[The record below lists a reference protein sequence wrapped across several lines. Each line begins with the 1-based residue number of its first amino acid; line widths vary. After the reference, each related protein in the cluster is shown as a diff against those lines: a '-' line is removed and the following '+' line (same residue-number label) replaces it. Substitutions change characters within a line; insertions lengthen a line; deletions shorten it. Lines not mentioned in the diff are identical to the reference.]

1 MTDALTLT
9 LAWVAGTAL
18 TAAALLV
25 LVRIVR
31 GPTMLDRVIA
41 TDVLVAVIVCA
52 VGVEAAVF
60 RHGTTRPVLLTVS
73 LFAFISAVSV
83 ARFIVPDTDE
93 ARR

>member
-1 MTDALTLT
+1 MIDVLTLT
-9 LAWVAGTAL
+9 LAWVAGIAL
-18 TAAALLV
+18 TTAALLV

-60 RHGTTRPVLLTVS
+60 RHGTTLPVLLTVS

-83 ARFIVPDTDE
+83 ARFIIPNGEE

>member
-1 MTDALTLT
+1 VTEALIHV
-9 LAWVAGTAL
+9 LAAGAGTAL
-18 TAAALLV
+18 FVAALLV

-52 VGVEAAVF
+52 VGLEAAVF
-60 RHGTTRPVLLTVS
+60 RHGTTLPVLLTVS

-83 ARFIVPDTDE
+83 ARFIVPDDE
-93 ARR
+93 EAGR

>member
-1 MTDALTLT
+1 MVG
-9 LAWVAGTAL
+9 LAGVAGAAL
-18 TAAALLV
+18 LVAALLV

-41 TDVLVAVIVCA
+41 TDVLIAVIVCA

-60 RHGTTRPVLLTVS
+60 RHVTTLPVLVTVS

-83 ARFIVPDTDE
+83 ARFIVPDDE
-93 ARR
+93 ETGR

>member
-1 MTDALTLT
+1 MTDVLVVG
-9 LAWVAGTAL
+9 LAGVAGAAL
-18 TAAALLV
+18 FAAALLV

-41 TDVLVAVIVCA
+41 TDVLIAVIVCA

-60 RHGTTRPVLLTVS
+60 RHSTTLPVLLTVS

-83 ARFIVPDTDE
+83 ARFIIPDGEE

>member
-1 MTDALTLT
+1 MIDALTLT

-18 TAAALLV
+18 TVAALLV

-60 RHGTTRPVLLTVS
+60 RHGTTLPVLLTVS

-83 ARFIVPDTDE
+83 ARFIIPDGEE

>member
-1 MTDALTLT
+1 MIDALTLT

-18 TAAALLV
+18 TVAALLV

-41 TDVLVAVIVCA
+41 TDVLVAVIACA

-60 RHGTTRPVLLTVS
+60 RHGTTLPVLLTVS
-73 LFAFISAVSV
+73 LFAFVSAVSV
-83 ARFIVPDTDE
+83 ARFIVPDVEE
-93 ARR
+93 AGR

>member
-1 MTDALTLT
+1 MTDTLTLT

-60 RHGTTRPVLLTVS
+60 RHGTTLPVLLTVS